1 MKWQT
6 QCEIAY
12 IKVVPFIRSALIKK
26 LVEKGMP
33 LRKASKSVGLSITSY
48 EKHVNDKN
56 LQLLEKNDDIN
67 DMIDALANRIYSGE
81 KIDPITFCII
91 CSNSRKILG
100 LTPCNL

>member
-1 MKWQT
+1 MKWET

-12 IKVVPFIRSALIKK
+12 VKVVPFIRSAIIKK

-48 EKHVNDKN
+48 EKHVNSKN
-56 LQLLEKNDDIN
+56 IEVLEKDDNIS

-81 KIDPITFCII
+81 KIDPITFCIL
-91 CSNSRKILG
+91 CSSSRKLLG
-100 LTPCNL
+100 LEPCNF